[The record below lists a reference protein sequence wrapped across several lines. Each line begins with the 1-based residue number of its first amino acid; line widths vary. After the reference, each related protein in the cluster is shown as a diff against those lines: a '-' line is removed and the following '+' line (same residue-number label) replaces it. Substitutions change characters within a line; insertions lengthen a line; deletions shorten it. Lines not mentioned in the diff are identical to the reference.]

1 MFCTM
6 ADHGGGGSGQRPGEV
21 TPPRASSAG
30 AEQRSPAG
38 TRSRVSAIGVP
49 MVDVS
54 EHYNHEEL
62 VQQVRE
68 VKAVMR
74 VLGVATEEILA
85 KHNVFVGDVEQGMDG
100 LM

>member
-1 MFCTM
+1 M
-6 ADHGGGGSGQRPGEV
+6 ASHGGGGAGDV
-21 TPPRASSAG
+21 TPPRAHSAG

-62 VQQVRE
+62 VQQMRE
-68 VKAVMR
+68 VKAVVR
-74 VLGVATEEILA
+74 VLGVATEELLRS
-85 KHNVFVGDVEQGMDG
+85 VFCAVS
-100 LM
+100 